1 MSYKTRN
8 EWIEDAKSRL
18 LQNERRAD
26 KAARELLFLYDEAAY
41 SIEKEINT
49 LFARYAKDNH
59 LTAAEASRL
68 DGGRTITLA
77 GF

>member
-26 KAARELLFLYDEAAY
+26 KAARELLFL
-41 SIEKEINT
+41 
-49 LFARYAKDNH
+49 
-59 LTAAEASRL
+59 
-68 DGGRTITLA
+68 
-77 GF
+77 

>member
-8 EWIEDAKSRL
+8 EWIEDAKNRL
-18 LQNERRAD
+18 LKNERRA
-26 KAARELLFLYDEAAY
+26 DEAAY

-49 LFARYAKDNH
+49 LFARYAKDNR

-68 DGGRTITLA
+68 LSGR
-77 GF
+77 